1 MRYILS
7 FICTALV
14 ISLGSLAALPTLA
27 ATECA
32 QKGGTMII
40 AVRGTPRHLNP
51 AVQSGIATGVP
62 GTQLF
67 AAPLR
72 YDEHWNPEPY
82 LAESWETSSDG
93 LTVTLNLVKGATF
106 HDGKPITSQDVAF
119 SIETVK
125 ANHPFKTMFEPV
137 ETVQTPNPHTAV
149 LKLSKPHPALELA
162 MSSQLLAIIP
172 KHIYGDGQD
181 PKTHPRNAENV
192 IGSGAFRLVEFKKGE
207 HIIMEKNPNY
217 FIQGKPCLDKI
228 IIRIIKDNNARIIA
242 LEKGEVHMAAFEA
255 NPTDINRLKKNDK
268 LVVTSRGYAAIGPL
282 SWLAFNHTRQPVSDK
297 RVRQA
302 IAYAIDRNFIT
313 QALFRGTA
321 AEATGPIVPGS
332 PFYES
337 EVARYDVDLG
347 KANALLDE
355 AGHPRGSN
363 GIRFALTTDYIPP
376 VQKSL
381 AEYLKAQLKKVGIEI
396 KVRAA
401 PDFPTWAKRVGGHDF
416 DISWDIVF
424 NWGDPVIGV
433 HRTYLSTNVRKGVIW
448 SNTQSYANPQ
458 VDDLL
463 AKAAVEL
470 DVQKRQAIYSEF
482 QKIVA
487 DELPVYWTH
496 TLPYHTI
503 YNKKLGNPPLSVW
516 GTSSPL
522 DEMYWI
528 EKP

>member
-1 MRYILS
+1 MRHILS

-14 ISLGSLAALPTLA
+14 ISLGSFTALPTWA
-27 ATECA
+27 ATECT

-72 YDEHWNPEPY
+72 YDEHWNPKPY

-137 ETVQTPNPHTAV
+137 ETVETPDPQTAV
-149 LKLSKPHPALELA
+149 LKLSKPHPAIELA
-162 MSSQLLAIIP
+162 MSSQLLSIIP
-172 KHIYGDGQD
+172 RHIYGDGQD
-181 PKTHPRNAENV
+181 PKTHPRNAQNV

-217 FIQGKPCLDKI
+217 FVQGKPCLDKI

-255 NPTDINRLKKNDK
+255 NPTDINRLKKNNK
-268 LVVTSRGYAAIGPL
+268 LVVTPRGYAAIGPL

-313 QALFRGTA
+313 KALLRGTA

-332 PFYES
+332 PFYEG
-337 EVARYDVDLG
+337 EVDRYDVDLD

-355 AGHPRGSN
+355 AGHLRGSD
-363 GIRFALTTDYIPP
+363 GMRFALTTDYIPP

-381 AEYLKAQLKKVGIEI
+381 AEYLKAQLKKVGIDVN
-396 KVRAA
+396 VRAA

-433 HRTYLSTNVRKGVIW
+433 HRTYLSTNIRKGVIW

-458 VDDLL
+458 VDGLL
-463 AKAAVEL
+463 AQAAVEL
-470 DVQKRQAIYSEF
+470 DAQKRRVIYSEF

-503 YNKKLGNPPLSVW
+503 YNKKLGNPPLSIW
-516 GTSSPL
+516 GASSPL